1 MNLFDKFWP
10 ELFEYGVIHI
20 LRTPVV
26 KVTLKDKSVLEFFTE
41 REFKDWSETTGSK
54 TKGWSHRYYKGLG
67 TTKTVD
73 FIPYMEN
80 PDKYLFQITM
90 DNPEDHESIDL
101 AFSGDRADD
110 RKAWLETPAGNFEDF
125 VLQTLAQK

>member
-1 MNLFDKFWP
+1 MGF
-10 ELFEYGVIHI
+10 VHI

-54 TKGWSHRYYKGLG
+54 NKGWSHRYYKGLG

-90 DNPEDHESIDL
+90 DDPEDRESIDL

-125 VLQTLAQK
+125 VSQPKK